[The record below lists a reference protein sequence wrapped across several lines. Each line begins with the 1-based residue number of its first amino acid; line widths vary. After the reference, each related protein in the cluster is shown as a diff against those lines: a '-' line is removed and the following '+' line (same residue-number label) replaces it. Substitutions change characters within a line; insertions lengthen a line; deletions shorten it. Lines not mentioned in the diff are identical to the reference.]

1 MILLTNGIGIIFY
14 IILCYICYHT
24 YEMRYIGSGKYV
36 RNKKVSMPYWT
47 LLIVLVCLF
56 LPPTLILVS
65 LISLGICSL
74 HFITNSNE
82 YEVDIPIIKF
92 LCKSIYKV

>member
-1 MILLTNGIGIIFY
+1 MILLTNSIGIILY

-24 YEMRYIGSGKYV
+24 YEMRYAGSGKYV
-36 RNKKVSMPYWT
+36 RSKKVSMPYWT

-65 LISLGICSL
+65 SVSLLICLYEFLSSD
-74 HFITNSNE
+74 E

-92 LCKSIYKV
+92 LCKSMYKI